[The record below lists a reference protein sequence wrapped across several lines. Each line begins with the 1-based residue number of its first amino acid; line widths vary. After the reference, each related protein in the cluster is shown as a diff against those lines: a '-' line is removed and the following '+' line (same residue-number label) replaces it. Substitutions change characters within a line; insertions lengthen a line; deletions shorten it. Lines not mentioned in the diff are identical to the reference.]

1 MKIVAGLGS
10 IEEYE
15 PFVKAGADEFF
26 CGYVPFA
33 WAEKYGVIHPLNR
46 REVLFYNVQIG
57 SMSELRIL
65 KNMVDYYGKPVKL
78 TFNSLYYTREQYA
91 EIAEIITQCMAAGFE
106 NFIIADP
113 ALILYLRQQKIN
125 CGIHLSGETA
135 EVNRGMLEQMLQFG
149 IRCVIFHRKN
159 SLEDMQSCIEYVNER
174 KNKFRMKTS
183 KVKFLGSEVCHSD
196 TGIYGR
202 KETDFPHEYE
212 AFILNELC
220 QFSGAFCNSLHCDE
234 LTHLCRV
241 PYELENLRS
250 KKNTL
255 KWESQE
261 GQNTAETGEKS
272 NNTEQKRE
280 SIFSEEEA
288 ESQFLK
294 KNVETPESYDKMN
307 CLTDAA
313 ITSNQQN
320 LYDED
325 GYLTGSTGCGLCA
338 LYRMK
343 QIGITHLKLVG
354 RGNYT
359 DFMEKDIRQLR
370 KALDI
375 LEKCDS
381 EAQYQKKMKA
391 SFFPDGCSQ
400 NCYYR

>member
-10 IEEYE
+10 IDEYE
-15 PFVKAGADEFF
+15 TFVKAGADEFF
-26 CGYVPFA
+26 CGYVPFS

-57 SMSELRIL
+57 SMSELQIL
-65 KNMVDYYGKPVKL
+65 KKMVDYYGKPVTL
-78 TFNSLYYTREQYA
+78 TFNSIYYTGEQYPV
-91 EIAEIITQCMAAGFE
+91 IAEIIIQCMAAGFE

-113 ALILYLRQQKIN
+113 ALMLYLRQQKIN

-135 EVNRGMLEQMLQFG
+135 EVNRGMLEQMLPFG
-149 IRCVIFHRKN
+149 IRRVIFHRKN
-159 SLEDMQSCIEYVNER
+159 SLEDMQSCI
-174 KNKFRMKTS
+174 
-183 KVKFLGSEVCHSD
+183 
-196 TGIYGR
+196 
-202 KETDFPHEYE
+202 KEADFPHEYE

-220 QFSGAFCNSLHCDE
+220 HFSGAFCNSLHCDE

-241 PYELENLRS
+241 PYELGNLH
-250 KKNTL
+250 KK
-255 KWESQE
+255 
-261 GQNTAETGEKS
+261 
-272 NNTEQKRE
+272 
-280 SIFSEEEA
+280 EE
-288 ESQFLK
+288 
-294 KNVETPESYDKMN
+294 
-307 CLTDAA
+307 TDAA
-313 ITSNQQN
+313 QKDVTETDRIQEKEGKG
-320 LYDED
+320 LPLDED

-343 QIGITHLKLVG
+343 QVGITHLKLVG

-375 LEKCDS
+375 LENSDS

-391 SFFPDGCSQ
+391 SLFPDGCSQ

>member
-10 IEEYE
+10 IDEYE
-15 PFVKAGADEFF
+15 TFVKAGADEFF
-26 CGYVPFA
+26 CGYVPFS

-57 SMSELRIL
+57 SMSELQIL
-65 KNMVDYYGKPVKL
+65 KKMVDYYGKPVTL
-78 TFNSLYYTREQYA
+78 TFNSLYYTGEQYPV
-91 EIAEIITQCMAAGFE
+91 IAEIITQCMVAGFE

-113 ALILYLRQQKIN
+113 ALMLYLRQQKIN

-135 EVNRGMLEQMLQFG
+135 EVNRGMLEQMLPFG
-149 IRCVIFHRKN
+149 IRRVIFHRKN
-159 SLEDMQSCIEYVNER
+159 SLEDMQSCI
-174 KNKFRMKTS
+174 
-183 KVKFLGSEVCHSD
+183 
-196 TGIYGR
+196 
-202 KETDFPHEYE
+202 KEADFPHEYE

-220 QFSGAFCNSLHCDE
+220 HFSGAFCNSLHCDE

-241 PYELENLRS
+241 PYELGNLH
-250 KKNTL
+250 KK
-255 KWESQE
+255 
-261 GQNTAETGEKS
+261 
-272 NNTEQKRE
+272 
-280 SIFSEEEA
+280 EE
-288 ESQFLK
+288 
-294 KNVETPESYDKMN
+294 
-307 CLTDAA
+307 TDAA
-313 ITSNQQN
+313 QKDVAETDRIQGKEGKG
-320 LYDED
+320 LPLDED

-343 QIGITHLKLVG
+343 QVGITHLKQVG

-375 LEKCDS
+375 LENSDS

-391 SFFPDGCSQ
+391 SLFPDGCSQ

>member
-10 IEEYE
+10 IDEYE
-15 PFVKAGADEFF
+15 TFVKAGADEFF
-26 CGYVPFA
+26 CGYVPFS

-57 SMSELRIL
+57 SMSELQIL
-65 KNMVDYYGKPVKL
+65 KKMVDYYGKPVEL
-78 TFNSLYYTREQYA
+78 TFNSLYYTWEQYPV
-91 EIAEIITQCMAAGFE
+91 IAEIIIQCMAAGFE

-113 ALILYLRQQKIN
+113 ALMLYLRQQKIN

-135 EVNRGMLEQMLQFG
+135 EVNRGMLEQMLPFG
-149 IRCVIFHRKN
+149 IRRVIFHRKN
-159 SLEDMQSCIEYVNER
+159 SLEDMQSCI
-174 KNKFRMKTS
+174 
-183 KVKFLGSEVCHSD
+183 
-196 TGIYGR
+196 
-202 KETDFPHEYE
+202 KEADFPHEYE

-220 QFSGAFCNSLHCDE
+220 HFSGAFCNSLHCDE

-241 PYELENLRS
+241 PYELGNLH
-250 KKNTL
+250 KK
-255 KWESQE
+255 
-261 GQNTAETGEKS
+261 
-272 NNTEQKRE
+272 
-280 SIFSEEEA
+280 EE
-288 ESQFLK
+288 
-294 KNVETPESYDKMN
+294 
-307 CLTDAA
+307 TDAA
-313 ITSNQQN
+313 QKDVAETDRIQGKEGKG
-320 LYDED
+320 LPLDED

-343 QIGITHLKLVG
+343 QVGITHLKLVG

-375 LEKCDS
+375 LENSDS

-391 SFFPDGCSQ
+391 SLFPDGCSR

>member
-10 IEEYE
+10 IDEYE
-15 PFVKAGADEFF
+15 TFVKAGADEFF
-26 CGYVPFA
+26 CGYVPFS

-57 SMSELRIL
+57 SMSELQIL
-65 KNMVDYYGKPVKL
+65 KKMVDYYGKPVEL
-78 TFNSLYYTREQYA
+78 TFNSIYYTGEQYPV
-91 EIAEIITQCMAAGFE
+91 IAEIIIQCMAVGFE

-113 ALILYLRQQKIN
+113 ALMLYLRQQKIN

-135 EVNRGMLEQMLQFG
+135 EVNRGMLEQMLPFG
-149 IRCVIFHRKN
+149 IRRVIFHRKN
-159 SLEDMQSCIEYVNER
+159 SLEDMQSCI
-174 KNKFRMKTS
+174 
-183 KVKFLGSEVCHSD
+183 
-196 TGIYGR
+196 
-202 KETDFPHEYE
+202 KEADFPHEYE

-220 QFSGAFCNSLHCDE
+220 HFSGAFCNSLHCDE

-241 PYELENLRS
+241 PYELGNLH
-250 KKNTL
+250 KK
-255 KWESQE
+255 
-261 GQNTAETGEKS
+261 
-272 NNTEQKRE
+272 
-280 SIFSEEEA
+280 EE
-288 ESQFLK
+288 
-294 KNVETPESYDKMN
+294 
-307 CLTDAA
+307 TDAA
-313 ITSNQQN
+313 QKDVAETDRIQGKEGKG
-320 LYDED
+320 LPLDED

-343 QIGITHLKLVG
+343 QVGITHLKLVG

-375 LEKCDS
+375 LENSDS

-391 SFFPDGCSQ
+391 SLFPDGCSQ

>member
-10 IEEYE
+10 IDEYE
-15 PFVKAGADEFF
+15 TFVKAGADEFF
-26 CGYVPFA
+26 CGYVPFS

-57 SMSELRIL
+57 SMSELQIL
-65 KNMVDYYGKPVKL
+65 KKMVDYYGKPVEL
-78 TFNSLYYTREQYA
+78 TFNSIYYTGEQHPV
-91 EIAEIITQCMAAGFE
+91 IAEIIIQCMAAGFE

-113 ALILYLRQQKIN
+113 ALMLYLRQQKIN

-135 EVNRGMLEQMLQFG
+135 EVNRGMLEQMLPFG
-149 IRCVIFHRKN
+149 IRRVIFHRKN
-159 SLEDMQSCIEYVNER
+159 SLEDMQSCI
-174 KNKFRMKTS
+174 
-183 KVKFLGSEVCHSD
+183 
-196 TGIYGR
+196 
-202 KETDFPHEYE
+202 KEADFPHEYE

-220 QFSGAFCNSLHCDE
+220 HFSGAFCNSLHCDE

-241 PYELENLRS
+241 PYELGNLH
-250 KKNTL
+250 KK
-255 KWESQE
+255 
-261 GQNTAETGEKS
+261 
-272 NNTEQKRE
+272 
-280 SIFSEEEA
+280 EE
-288 ESQFLK
+288 
-294 KNVETPESYDKMN
+294 
-307 CLTDAA
+307 TDAA
-313 ITSNQQN
+313 QKDVAETDRIQGKEGKG
-320 LYDED
+320 LPLDED

-343 QIGITHLKLVG
+343 QVGITHLKLVG

-375 LEKCDS
+375 LENSDS

-391 SFFPDGCSQ
+391 SLFPDGCSQ

>member
-10 IEEYE
+10 IDEYE
-15 PFVKAGADEFF
+15 IFVKAGADEFF
-26 CGYVPFA
+26 CGYVPFS

-57 SMSELRIL
+57 SMSELQIL
-65 KNMVDYYGKPVKL
+65 KKMVDYYGKPVKL
-78 TFNSLYYTREQYA
+78 TLNSLYYTGEQYPV
-91 EIAEIITQCMAAGFE
+91 IAEIITQCMAAGFE

-135 EVNRGMLEQMLQFG
+135 EVNRGMLEQMLPFG
-149 IRCVIFHRKN
+149 IRRVIFHRKN
-159 SLEDMQSCIEYVNER
+159 SLEDMQSCI
-174 KNKFRMKTS
+174 
-183 KVKFLGSEVCHSD
+183 
-196 TGIYGR
+196 
-202 KETDFPHEYE
+202 KEADFPHEYE

-220 QFSGAFCNSLHCDE
+220 HFSGAFCNSLHCDE

-241 PYELENLRS
+241 PYELGNLH
-250 KKNTL
+250 KK
-255 KWESQE
+255 
-261 GQNTAETGEKS
+261 
-272 NNTEQKRE
+272 
-280 SIFSEEEA
+280 EE
-288 ESQFLK
+288 
-294 KNVETPESYDKMN
+294 
-307 CLTDAA
+307 TDAA
-313 ITSNQQN
+313 QKDVAETDRIQGKEGKG
-320 LYDED
+320 LPLDED

-343 QIGITHLKLVG
+343 QVGITHLKLVG

-375 LEKCDS
+375 LENSDS

-391 SFFPDGCSQ
+391 SLFPDGCSQ

>member
-10 IEEYE
+10 IDEYE
-15 PFVKAGADEFF
+15 TFVKAGADEFF
-26 CGYVPFA
+26 CGYVSFS

-57 SMSELRIL
+57 SMSELQIL
-65 KNMVDYYGKPVKL
+65 KKMVDYYGKPVEL
-78 TFNSLYYTREQYA
+78 TFNSLYYTGEQYPV
-91 EIAEIITQCMAAGFE
+91 IAEIITQCMAAGFE

-113 ALILYLRQQKIN
+113 ALMLYLRQQKIN

-135 EVNRGMLEQMLQFG
+135 EVNRGMLEQMLPFG
-149 IRCVIFHRKN
+149 IRRVIFHRKN
-159 SLEDMQSCIEYVNER
+159 SLEDMQSCI
-174 KNKFRMKTS
+174 
-183 KVKFLGSEVCHSD
+183 
-196 TGIYGR
+196 
-202 KETDFPHEYE
+202 KEADFPHEYE

-220 QFSGAFCNSLHCDE
+220 HFSGAFCNSLHCDE

-241 PYELENLRS
+241 PYELGNLH
-250 KKNTL
+250 KK
-255 KWESQE
+255 
-261 GQNTAETGEKS
+261 
-272 NNTEQKRE
+272 
-280 SIFSEEEA
+280 EE
-288 ESQFLK
+288 
-294 KNVETPESYDKMN
+294 
-307 CLTDAA
+307 TDAA
-313 ITSNQQN
+313 QKDVAETDRIQGKEGKG
-320 LYDED
+320 LPLDED

-343 QIGITHLKLVG
+343 QVGITHLKLVG

-375 LEKCDS
+375 LENSDS

-391 SFFPDGCSQ
+391 SLFPDGCSQ

>member
-10 IEEYE
+10 IDEYE
-15 PFVKAGADEFF
+15 TFVKAGADEFF
-26 CGYVPFA
+26 CGYVPFS

-57 SMSELRIL
+57 SMSELQIL
-65 KNMVDYYGKPVKL
+65 KKMVDYYGKPVKL
-78 TFNSLYYTREQYA
+78 TFNSLYYTGEQYPV
-91 EIAEIITQCMAAGFE
+91 IAEIITQCMAAGFE

-113 ALILYLRQQKIN
+113 ALMLYLRQQKIN

-135 EVNRGMLEQMLQFG
+135 EVNRGMLEQMLPLG
-149 IRCVIFHRKN
+149 IRRVIFHRKN
-159 SLEDMQSCIEYVNER
+159 SLEDMQSCI
-174 KNKFRMKTS
+174 
-183 KVKFLGSEVCHSD
+183 
-196 TGIYGR
+196 
-202 KETDFPHEYE
+202 KEADFPHEYE

-220 QFSGAFCNSLHCDE
+220 HFSGAFCNSLHCDE

-241 PYELENLRS
+241 PYELGNLH
-250 KKNTL
+250 KK
-255 KWESQE
+255 
-261 GQNTAETGEKS
+261 
-272 NNTEQKRE
+272 
-280 SIFSEEEA
+280 EE
-288 ESQFLK
+288 
-294 KNVETPESYDKMN
+294 
-307 CLTDAA
+307 TDAA
-313 ITSNQQN
+313 QKDVAETDRIQGKEGKG
-320 LYDED
+320 LPLDED

-343 QIGITHLKLVG
+343 QVGITHLKLVG

-375 LEKCDS
+375 LENSDS

-391 SFFPDGCSQ
+391 SLFPDGCSQ

>member
-10 IEEYE
+10 IDEYE
-15 PFVKAGADEFF
+15 TFVKAGADEFF
-26 CGYVPFA
+26 CGYVPFS

-57 SMSELRIL
+57 SMSELQIL
-65 KNMVDYYGKPVKL
+65 KKMVDYYGKPVEL
-78 TFNSLYYTREQYA
+78 TFNSIYYTGEQYPV
-91 EIAEIITQCMAAGFE
+91 IAEIIIQCMAAGFE

-113 ALILYLRQQKIN
+113 ALMLYLRQQKIN

-135 EVNRGMLEQMLQFG
+135 EVNRGMLEQMLPFG
-149 IRCVIFHRKN
+149 IRRVIFHRKN
-159 SLEDMQSCIEYVNER
+159 SLEDMQSCI
-174 KNKFRMKTS
+174 
-183 KVKFLGSEVCHSD
+183 
-196 TGIYGR
+196 
-202 KETDFPHEYE
+202 KEADFPHEYE

-220 QFSGAFCNSLHCDE
+220 HFSGAFCNSLHCDE

-241 PYELENLRS
+241 PYELGNLH
-250 KKNTL
+250 KK
-255 KWESQE
+255 
-261 GQNTAETGEKS
+261 
-272 NNTEQKRE
+272 
-280 SIFSEEEA
+280 EE
-288 ESQFLK
+288 
-294 KNVETPESYDKMN
+294 
-307 CLTDAA
+307 TDAA
-313 ITSNQQN
+313 QKDVAETDRIQGKEGKG
-320 LYDED
+320 LPLDED

-343 QIGITHLKLVG
+343 QVGITHLKLVG

-375 LEKCDS
+375 LENSDS

-391 SFFPDGCSQ
+391 SLFPDGCSQ

>member
-10 IEEYE
+10 IDEYE
-15 PFVKAGADEFF
+15 TFVKAGADEFF
-26 CGYVPFA
+26 CGYVPFS

-57 SMSELRIL
+57 SMSELQIL
-65 KNMVDYYGKPVKL
+65 KKMVDYYGKPVEL
-78 TFNSLYYTREQYA
+78 TFNSIYYTGEQYPV
-91 EIAEIITQCMAAGFE
+91 IAEIITQCMTAGFE

-113 ALILYLRQQKIN
+113 ALMLYLRQQKIN

-135 EVNRGMLEQMLQFG
+135 EVNRGMLEQMLPFG
-149 IRCVIFHRKN
+149 IRRVIFHRKN
-159 SLEDMQSCIEYVNER
+159 SLEDMQSCI
-174 KNKFRMKTS
+174 
-183 KVKFLGSEVCHSD
+183 
-196 TGIYGR
+196 
-202 KETDFPHEYE
+202 KEADFPHEYE

-220 QFSGAFCNSLHCDE
+220 HFSGAFCNSLHCDE

-241 PYELENLRS
+241 PYELGNLH
-250 KKNTL
+250 KK
-255 KWESQE
+255 
-261 GQNTAETGEKS
+261 
-272 NNTEQKRE
+272 
-280 SIFSEEEA
+280 EE
-288 ESQFLK
+288 
-294 KNVETPESYDKMN
+294 
-307 CLTDAA
+307 TDAA
-313 ITSNQQN
+313 QKDVAETDRIQGKEGKG
-320 LYDED
+320 LPLDED

-343 QIGITHLKLVG
+343 QVGITHLKLVG

-375 LEKCDS
+375 LENSDS

-391 SFFPDGCSQ
+391 SLFPDGCSQ